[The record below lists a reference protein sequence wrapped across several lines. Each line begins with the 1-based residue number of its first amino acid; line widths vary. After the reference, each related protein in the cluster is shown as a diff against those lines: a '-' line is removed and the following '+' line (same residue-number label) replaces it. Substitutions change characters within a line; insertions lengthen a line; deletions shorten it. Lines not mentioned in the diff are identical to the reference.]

1 MKLAAVVAIACAIV
15 SISSGVA
22 RAATISSTA
31 QLTPGY
37 STIDFESAT
46 NGTIS
51 APASLTIGDV
61 TFSSAGPLM
70 VSDIWVGP
78 FPDASGKYLT
88 KPGDPFDVPTKISFA
103 TLASE
108 ILLTWVDPSF
118 SGNVLQAYDSSDNLL
133 ETAAVP
139 VAQASTS
146 VIGIKRASYDI
157 SYVLAVAASAND
169 LYYIDNVHYNAS
181 PVPEPASVALMG
193 LGMVAMGG
201 CVWRRRRK
209 A

>member
-1 MKLAAVVAIACAIV
+1 MASFTACIV
-15 SISSGVA
+15 E
-22 RAATISSTA
+22 AATISSTA

-37 STIDFESAT
+37 STIDFESAP

-51 APASLTIGDV
+51 APASMTIGDV
-61 TFSSAGPLM
+61 TFSSSGPLM

-78 FPDASGKYLT
+78 FPNASGKYLT

-103 TLASE
+103 TAASE
-108 ILLTWVDPSF
+108 VLLTWVDPSF

-133 ETAAVP
+133 EIATVP

-146 VIGIKRASYDI
+146 VIGIKRVSYDI
-157 SYVLAVAASAND
+157 SYVLAIAASAND

-181 PVPEPASVALMG
+181 PVPEPSSIALAGLGAVALA
-193 LGMVAMGG
+193 LCASRL
-201 CVWRRRRK
+201 RRRRK
-209 A
+209 L